1 MRVYKVF
8 SNLTLIFLILSCLSC
23 TRNCNSSRSV
33 DSVSC
38 ERTIGDTVSDTIYN
52 RRLLLIA
59 QDFEPQHVG
68 LNASIIDDTLF
79 SNTITEAGINT
90 IRKQTDY
97 ETFLLIIFLKLYQHH
112 LSSYHQGYD
121 LKEMREGFATFL
133 IDDLFVLMDVDIRDC
148 EMLNSGYVVDFVSST
163 EAYNHNTCI
172 VQIVDSINSIDIL
185 QYF

>member
-8 SNLTLIFLILSCLSC
+8 SCLTLILLILSCLSC
-23 TRNCNSSRSV
+23 TWNCNSLRSV
-33 DSVSC
+33 NSVSC
-38 ERTIGDTVSDTIYN
+38 ERTKGDTVSDTIYN
-52 RRLLLIA
+52 RRLWLIA
-59 QDFEPQHVG
+59 QDFDPQHVG

-79 SNTITEAGINT
+79 SNIIMEAGINI

-97 ETFLLIIFLKLYQHH
+97 DTFLLIIFLKLYQHH

-133 IDDLFVLMDVDIRDC
+133 INDLFALMDVDIRDY
-148 EMLNSGYVVDFVSST
+148 EMLNSGCVVDFVSAT
-163 EAYNHNTCI
+163 EAYKRNACI
-172 VQIVDSINSIDIL
+172 AQIVDSINSIDVL